1 MSFPALKIGDL
12 VARTPIVQGGMGVGI
27 SLSKLASAVANEGGI
42 GVIAGAMVGMREPDV
57 ASNPVEANVR
67 ALRREIEKARAA
79 TKGIIGVN
87 IMVALTTFAEMV
99 RASVEARADVIFSG
113 AGLPM
118 DLPKIFLDACAQK
131 KEEFRTKLVPI
142 VSSGRA
148 ATLIAKKWMHKTG
161 LIPDAFVLEG
171 PKAGGHLGFS
181 EEHIF
186 DEAFSLEHLVSGVV
200 DAAKALEDKAGRA
213 IPVIAGGGVFSGAD
227 IARNAAL
234 DCSGVQMATRFVA
247 TDECDA
253 DIRFKQAYVD
263 AKEEDVTIIHSPV
276 GMPGR
281 APEQFLHRGRA
292 RRQAKALQ
300 VRVPLHQD
308 LRSEHHA
315 LLHFLGAHQ
324 RHEGQSRQGL
334 RVLRSQRGPRE
345 EHRFRSRTRGNPAQ
359 GIRRM
364 PCPKGIRRRIIPHFR
379 RSASRS
385 QNDGGTLLLSRKRRL
400 RDGVFL
406 LNGKTSAILHALTES
421 GN

>member
-27 SLSKLASAVANEGGI
+27 SLSGLASAVANEGGI

-57 ASNPVEANVR
+57 ASNPVEANIR

-79 TKGIIGVN
+79 TQGIIGVN
-87 IMVALTTFAEMV
+87 VMVALTTFAEMV
-99 RASVEARADVIFSG
+99 RTAIESHADVVFSG

-118 DLPKIFLDACAQK
+118 DLPKIFLDTCAQK

-181 EEHIF
+181 EDHIF
-186 DEAFSLEHLVSGVV
+186 DENFSLENLVSGVV

-227 IARNAAL
+227 IARMLGLGA
-234 DCSGVQMATRFVA
+234 SGVQMATRFV
-247 TDECDA
+247 TTEECDA
-253 DIRFKQAYVD
+253 HPAFKQSYID
-263 AKEEDVTIIHSPV
+263 AGEEDIVLVKSPV

-281 APEQFLHRGRA
+281 AIRNAFLERA
-292 RRQAKALQ
+292 EK
-300 VRVPLHQD
+300 
-308 LRSEHHA
+308 
-315 LLHFLGAHQ
+315 
-324 RHEGQSRQGL
+324 
-334 RVLRSQRGPRE
+334 GP
-345 EHRFRSRTRGNPAQ
+345 
-359 GIRRM
+359 
-364 PCPKGIRRRIIPHFR
+364 IPHGRCFGCIKTCKPADTPYCITEALIR
-379 RSASRS
+379 AVEGDVENGLLFCGSNACRS
-385 QNDGGTLLLSRKRRL
+385 DKIEKVE
-400 RDGVFL
+400 D
-406 LNGKTSAILHALTES
+406 ILGEVADALK
-421 GN
+421 